1 MKQKLKA
8 KVFEMRMKAALMW
21 MVVAVAACQKGEG
34 SGLPFQTVGRQPDVA
49 PVMLNKELPFRYPPA
64 LYAQKVQGNVTL
76 RIFIN
81 RDGTI
86 APDSTRIA
94 ETSGFTALDSAAMK
108 GSRDL
113 KFEPA
118 KTQGQPVPVSIL
130 LPVYFRHPD
139 APPLA
144 GDSVIGRD
152 SAASSP
158 AVADS
163 AKADTVKPATTS
175 KTTTSKSTTSKSSS
189 SKTKTSTK
197 KRTR

>member
-1 MKQKLKA
+1 
-8 KVFEMRMKAALMW
+8 MW
-21 MVVAVAACQKGEG
+21 MRVTGALLLITLAACKKGEG
-34 SGLPFQTVGRQPDVA
+34 SGLPFQTVGRQPDEA

-76 RIFIN
+76 RIFID

-86 APDSTRIA
+86 VSDSTRIA

-144 GDSVIGRD
+144 GDSIIGRD
-152 SAASSP
+152 STASPLP
-158 AVADS
+158 AADS
-163 AKADTVKPATTS
+163 VKADTVKAAAAS
-175 KTTTSKSTTSKSSS
+175 KPTTSKSSS
-189 SKTKTSTK
+189 SKTKTTTK

>member
-1 MKQKLKA
+1 LGWMML
-8 KVFEMRMKAALMW
+8 VAL
-21 MVVAVAACQKGEG
+21 VIITGCKNGDG

-76 RIFIN
+76 RIFID
-81 RDGTI
+81 REGAI
-86 APDSTRIA
+86 VPDSTRVA

-130 LPVYFRHPD
+130 LPVFFRHPD

-144 GDSVIGRD
+144 GDSIIPHDSSKSTD
-152 SAASSP
+152 SAK
-158 AVADS
+158 ADS
-163 AKADTVKPATTS
+163 AKAAAS
-175 KTTTSKSTTSKSSS
+175 KTAVKAPAKAP
-189 SKTKTSTK
+189 TKRK
-197 KRTR
+197 ATR

>member
-1 MKQKLKA
+1 MQLRTRN
-8 KVFEMRMKAALMW
+8 VLLLLVMM
-21 MVVAVAACQKGEG
+21 VAAGCKKGDG
-34 SGLPFQTVGRQPDVA
+34 TGLPFQTVGRQPDVA

-76 RIFIN
+76 RIFID
-81 RDGTI
+81 REGAI
-86 APDSTRIA
+86 VPDSTRIA

-130 LPVYFRHPD
+130 LPVFFRHPD

-144 GDSVIGRD
+144 GDSIIVHD
-152 SAASSP
+152 SSTASTTAKSTNAANTDTGKTSASNSTAKPP
-158 AVADS
+158 AR
-163 AKADTVKPATTS
+163 KATT
-175 KTTTSKSTTSKSSS
+175 KRRTT
-189 SKTKTSTK
+189 
-197 KRTR
+197 R

>member
-1 MKQKLKA
+1 MS
-8 KVFEMRMKAALMW
+8 MRTIAVL
-21 MVVAVAACQKGEG
+21 MVVSLAACKKGDG
-34 SGLPFQTVGRQPDVA
+34 SGMPFQTVGRQPDVA

-81 RDGTI
+81 KDGTI

-144 GDSVIGRD
+144 GDSIIKRD
-152 SAASSP
+152 TTASSTP
-158 AVADS
+158 AVTAQPAAPETT
-163 AKADTVKPATTS
+163 AKATA
-175 KTTTSKSTTSKSSS
+175 SKSTSTKSTTKSTKTTS
-189 SKTKTSTK
+189 SKR
-197 KRTR
+197 RTRR

>member
-1 MKQKLKA
+1 MHVRTRDAVILL
-8 KVFEMRMKAALMW
+8 VMMI
-21 MVVAVAACQKGEG
+21 VAGCKKGDG
-34 SGLPFQTVGRQPDVA
+34 SGLPFQTVGRQPDIA

-76 RIFIN
+76 RIFID
-81 RDGTI
+81 REGAI
-86 APDSTRIA
+86 VPDSTRIA

-130 LPVYFRHPD
+130 LPVFFRHPD

-144 GDSVIGRD
+144 GDSIIVRD
-152 SAASSP
+152 SSTATASTTAKSTNT
-158 AVADS
+158 
-163 AKADTVKPATTS
+163 AKADTGKASASNTTAKPSVRKATGR
-175 KTTTSKSTTSKSSS
+175 KTT
-189 SKTKTSTK
+189 
-197 KRTR
+197 R

>member
-1 MKQKLKA
+1 MQLRTRNA
-8 KVFEMRMKAALMW
+8 VILVV
-21 MVVAVAACQKGEG
+21 MVIVASCKKGDG
-34 SGLPFQTVGRQPDVA
+34 SGLPFQTVGRQPDIA

-76 RIFIN
+76 RIFID
-81 RDGTI
+81 REGAI
-86 APDSTRIA
+86 VPDSTRIA

-130 LPVYFRHPD
+130 LPVFFRHPD

-144 GDSVIGRD
+144 GDSIIVRD
-152 SAASSP
+152 SSTASTTAKSIN
-158 AVADS
+158 A
-163 AKADTVKPATTS
+163 AKADTGKPPASNATAKPPIRKATTGR
-175 KTTTSKSTTSKSSS
+175 KN
-189 SKTKTSTK
+189 
-197 KRTR
+197 TR

>member
-1 MKQKLKA
+1 LSIQIRARNSVIVL
-8 KVFEMRMKAALMW
+8 AL
-21 MVVAVAACQKGEG
+21 AIATGCKNGDG

-76 RIFIN
+76 RIFID
-81 RDGTI
+81 REGAI
-86 APDSTRIA
+86 VADSTRIA

-130 LPVYFRHPD
+130 LPVFFRHPE

-144 GDSVIGRD
+144 GDSIIPRD
-152 SAASSP
+152 SSTASSATKP
-158 AVADS
+158 TDTAKPDT
-163 AKADTVKPATTS
+163 AKASATKTAPKPAAQKATT
-175 KTTTSKSTTSKSSS
+175 KR
-189 SKTKTSTK
+189 KTS
-197 KRTR
+197 R

>member
-1 MKQKLKA
+1 MQVRRPGLMA
-8 KVFEMRMKAALMW
+8 TAAF
-21 MVVAVAACQKGEG
+21 VVLIVGGGCNKGEG
-34 SGLPFQTVGRQPDVA
+34 SGLPFQTVGKQPDVA

-76 RIFIN
+76 RIYID
-81 RDGTI
+81 REGSI
-86 APDSTRIA
+86 VPDSTRIA

-144 GDSVIGRD
+144 GDSIIKRD
-152 SAASSP
+152 STSSLTDTTGPDTVAAP
-158 AVADS
+158 A
-163 AKADTVKPATTS
+163 AKAAPKKPARRATTKR
-175 KTTTSKSTTSKSSS
+175 KT
-189 SKTKTSTK
+189 
-197 KRTR
+197 R

>member
-1 MKQKLKA
+1 MQLRTRNA
-8 KVFEMRMKAALMW
+8 VLLLLI
-21 MVVAVAACQKGEG
+21 VAGCKKGDG
-34 SGLPFQTVGRQPDVA
+34 SGLPFQTVGRQPDIA

-76 RIFIN
+76 RIFID
-81 RDGTI
+81 REGAI
-86 APDSTRIA
+86 VPDSTRIA

-130 LPVYFRHPD
+130 LPVFFRHPD

-144 GDSVIGRD
+144 GDSIIPRD
-152 SAASSP
+152 SLTASSTVKSTN
-158 AVADS
+158 A
-163 AKADTVKPATTS
+163 AKADTAKASASNATAKPPVRKATTRR
-175 KTTTSKSTTSKSSS
+175 KTT
-189 SKTKTSTK
+189 
-197 KRTR
+197 R

>member
-1 MKQKLKA
+1 LSKRL
-8 KVFEMRMKAALMW
+8 ALN
-21 MVVAVAACQKGEG
+21 VLLAVALVMTACKKGEG
-34 SGLPFQTVGRQPDVA
+34 SGVSFQTVGRQPDVA

-76 RIFIN
+76 RIYIDSN
-81 RDGTI
+81 GAI
-86 APDSTRIA
+86 VPDSTRIA

-118 KTQGQPVPVSIL
+118 KTMGQPVPVSIL

-144 GDSVIGRD
+144 GDSIIKRD
-152 SAASSP
+152 SVAASST
-158 AVADS
+158 
-163 AKADTVKPATTS
+163 AKAADTVKAAPAKTTPAKKAAA
-175 KTTTSKSTTSKSSS
+175 KTTTRRKTT
-189 SKTKTSTK
+189 
-197 KRTR
+197 R

>member
-1 MKQKLKA
+1 MQLRTRDA
-8 KVFEMRMKAALMW
+8 VILLVMMI
-21 MVVAVAACQKGEG
+21 VAGCKKGDG
-34 SGLPFQTVGRQPDVA
+34 SGLPFQTVGRQPDIA

-76 RIFIN
+76 RIFID
-81 RDGTI
+81 REGAI
-86 APDSTRIA
+86 VPDSTRIA

-130 LPVYFRHPD
+130 LPVFFRHPD

-144 GDSVIGRD
+144 GDSIIVRD
-152 SAASSP
+152 SSTSTASTTAKSTNT
-158 AVADS
+158 
-163 AKADTVKPATTS
+163 AKADTGKASASNTTAKPSVRKATGR
-175 KTTTSKSTTSKSSS
+175 KP
-189 SKTKTSTK
+189 
-197 KRTR
+197 TR